1 MGRYRRAVVLV
12 DGEHHPPVVRTA
24 LAELREDGTEP
35 VLAVV
40 LGGGEKL
47 AAPGEPPD
55 LGVEAIWPARAES
68 ALPGVLA
75 EHRPDV
81 VVDLSGEPVVSARR
95 RLRLAAV
102 TVDASVPYEA
112 PGLRYDPPPTPAR
125 SSRPAVAVTATGK
138 RTGKTAL
145 SGALT
150 RHAMAGGRTP
160 VVIAMGRGGPPEP
173 TVIPPGTIL
182 DGDRLLEIVADGG
195 HAASDFYEDALMT
208 GAATVGCFRVG
219 DGPAGVVATSNVP
232 AGVAAADELEADLTV
247 LEGSG
252 AAIPPCHADATVHVV
267 PAGIDPGDLGALLP
281 LSFLRA
287 DLLVVT
293 FADAP
298 TLPDGRVGVAVGA
311 LRELLDELPRD
322 EPAPIVLTTFRP
334 RPLAPV
340 GGRRVYV
347 ATTAPPSVG
356 DVLDRHLTDQH
367 GAEVVGITHHL
378 ADRPRLRAD
387 LDGAPQHDVLLTELK
402 AAAVDVVVRRA
413 RDRGVDAVMYDHEAV
428 TLPPDRAHPAVFTG
442 DLATGFDRVLAAAD
456 RRHRSRTGPADG
468 ASGAGG

>member
-1 MGRYRRAVVLV
+1 MAAADVRRAVVLV

-55 LGVEAIWPARAES
+55 LGVETVWPSRAES
-68 ALPGVLA
+68 ALAGLLA
-75 EHRPDV
+75 HHRPDV
-81 VVDLSGEPVVSARR
+81 VVDLSGEPVVGARR
-95 RLRLAAV
+95 RLRLAAIV
-102 TVDASVPYEA
+102 VDAAVPYEA
-112 PGLRYDPPPTPAR
+112 PGLRYDAPPTPAR
-125 SSRPAVAVTATGK
+125 SSRPAVVVTATGK

-150 RHAMAGGRTP
+150 RHAMARGRTP

-173 TVIPPGTIL
+173 TVIPPGTVL
-182 DGDRLLEIVADGG
+182 DPDRLLEIVARGG

-219 DGPAGVVATSNVP
+219 DGPTGVVATSNVP
-232 AGVAAADELEADLTV
+232 SGVAAADELEADLTV

-252 AAIPPCHADATVHVV
+252 AAIPPCHADATVQVV
-267 PAGIDPGDLGALLP
+267 PSGIDPVDLGALLP

-287 DLLVVT
+287 DLVVVT
-293 FADAP
+293 FADDP
-298 TLPDGRVGVAVGA
+298 TLASGRVGEVVDA
-311 LRELLDELPRD
+311 LRGLLNELPRA
-322 EPAPIVLTTFRP
+322 EPAPVVLTTFRP

-340 GGRRVYV
+340 DGRRAYV

-356 DVLDRHLTDQH
+356 AVLVRHLADQH
-367 GAEVVGITHHL
+367 GADVVGITHHL

-387 LDGAPQHDVLLTELK
+387 LDGAPEHDLVLTELK

-413 RDRGVDAVMYDHEAV
+413 RDRGIEAVIYDHEAL
-428 TLPPDRAHPAVFTG
+428 TLTPDPTVPGASPD
-442 DLATGFDRVLAAAD
+442 DLATGFDLVLDAAD
-456 RRHRSRTGPADG
+456 RRHGPAPDDT
-468 ASGAGG
+468 ASDASA